1 MLFVE
6 KIKNAISNNSIK
18 NNLLSLYSIIIIFMS
33 MLLATLLF
41 YSFDLNRVY
50 NKIMLNFDNYN
61 KIHSQID
68 YIDKDVYSNITE
80 QKPFNAEY
88 YDNLVQNIHE
98 ELFDISDNFEKN
110 NNIESVGKI
119 EILQRTLDTLKNE
132 IETVGELISDNSSYN
147 TREEKL
153 NEIIHIKDILKNNV
167 QSLME
172 LNLTQSQQ
180 HINTIRYSY
189 NIALTIILILFV
201 ITISSSFIILLWVSK
216 DTVEKINVI
225 SDNANRLANGDLS
238 IEPIHFS
245 DNHEF
250 QVLALS
256 FNIMK
261 NNIKDYI
268 NQLSSSEMR
277 ISSILNTLNDCI
289 ITTTSTG
296 KIESCNNTTKKMFGY
311 KQKELI
317 GLQINELVCAI
328 DFARYREDMF
338 NSQKLIKNVKP
349 IDNKYQIEGQK
360 KDRTV
365 FPIEVS
371 YNEME
376 LEGQRLTTFVVHDIT
391 QHKNLEKMKDEFISI
406 VSHELRTPLTS
417 IKGALD
423 LITCNV
429 LGEIPEKANGMLKIA
444 NNNCTRLSELIND
457 ILDLEKIKAGKMD
470 FCLKEYDV
478 IPIVQEALEA
488 SLGYAKQY
496 EIEYKIDE
504 DSISQGIVNVD
515 KNRLIQVLF
524 NLMSNAAK
532 FSHPGSTVTIG
543 IKRINDKTIRVNIK
557 DTGVGISEEFKS
569 QIYNNFSQGDSSDTR
584 KKGGS
589 GLGLSITKEL
599 VNIMGATIDFESKI
613 NEGTNFFVDLP
624 SKDNSN
630 LIEQTDKQNEQE
642 QII

>member
-6 KIKNAISNNSIK
+6 KIKSSISNNSIK
-18 NNLLSLYSIIIIFMS
+18 NNLLRLYSIIIIFMS
-33 MLLATLLF
+33 MLLATMLF

-50 NKIMLNFDNYN
+50 NKIMLNFGNYN

-68 YIDKDVYSNITE
+68 FIDKDVYSNITE
-80 QKPFNAEY
+80 QKSFSSEY
-88 YDNLVQNIHE
+88 YENLIQAIHE
-98 ELFDISDNFEKN
+98 ELFEISDNFEKN

-132 IETVGELISDNSSYN
+132 INVEGELIANNSNYN
-147 TREEKL
+147 KRETKL

-167 QSLME
+167 QGLME
-172 LNLTQSQQ
+172 LNLTQSQK

-189 NIALTIILILFV
+189 NIALTIILILFIV
-201 ITISSSFIILLWVSK
+201 TIALSFRILLWVSR

-245 DNHEF
+245 DTHEF

-296 KIESCNNTTKKMFGY
+296 EIESCNNTTKKIFGY
-311 KQKELI
+311 KQKDI
-317 GLQINELVCAI
+317 VGHKINELIKAI
-328 DFARYREDMF
+328 DFTRYRDDMF
-338 NSQKLIKNVKP
+338 NSQKLIKNVKL

-360 KDRTV
+360 KDGTV
-365 FPIEVS
+365 FPVEVS
-371 YNEME
+371 YNEVE
-376 LEGQRLTTFVVHDIT
+376 LEGQRLTTFVIHDIT

-470 FCLKEYDV
+470 FLLKEYDV

-488 SLGYAKQY
+488 SLSYAKQY

-524 NLMSNAAK
+524 NLLSNAAK
-532 FSHPGSTVTIG
+532 FSHPKTTVNIG
-543 IKRINDKTIRVNIK
+543 IKRLNDKTIRVNIK
-557 DTGVGISEEFKS
+557 DTGVGIADEFKS

-599 VNIMGATIDFESKI
+599 ITIMGGTIDFESKL
-613 NEGTNFFVDLP
+613 NEGTNFYIDLP
-624 SKDNSN
+624 TKVGNTS
-630 LIEQTDKQNEQE
+630 IAQHNEQAQE
-642 QII
+642 NINY

>member
-6 KIKNAISNNSIK
+6 KIKSAISNNSIK

-88 YDNLVQNIHE
+88 YNNIIQNIHE
-98 ELFDISDNFEKN
+98 ELFEISDNFEKN

-180 HINTIRYSY
+180 HISTIRYSY

-201 ITISSSFIILLWVSK
+201 ITISSSFIILLWVSR

-277 ISSILNTLNDCI
+277 ISSILNTLNDGI
-289 ITTTSTG
+289 ITTNSKG
-296 KIESCNNTTKKMFGY
+296 EIESCNNTTKKIFGY
-311 KQKELI
+311 KQKEII
-317 GLQINELVCAI
+317 GHKIDELVCAI
-328 DFARYREDMF
+328 DFSRYREDMF

-360 KDRTV
+360 KDGTV

-371 YNEME
+371 YNEVE
-376 LEGQRLTTFVVHDIT
+376 LEGQKLTTFVVHDIT

-478 IPIVQEALEA
+478 VPIVQEALEA

-504 DSISQGIVNVD
+504 DSLSQGIVHVD

-532 FSHPGSTVTIG
+532 FSNAGSTVNIG

-557 DTGVGISEEFKS
+557 DTGVGIAEEFKS

-599 VNIMGATIDFESKI
+599 VNIMGGTIDFESKL

-630 LIEQTDKQNEQE
+630 LIEQTDEKEQLKPF
-642 QII
+642 Q